1 MPVAEP
7 AAPPTAVAVSLAADG
22 ILPGDSS
29 WCVRTQGDRAVL
41 LRLFAAGIVL
51 LAASPAIAQEVLY
64 QGSKRAGVVLPDGS
78 TINGRSYD
86 CYRLD
91 AREGQLVTIDLEGH
105 ETIDGRKYDT
115 YLEVARGGNC
125 SSPAVFTD
133 DDSGGDGNA
142 RLTVQIQSGPYIV
155 RAMMNRPGDS
165 GTYTLSAISSRPPA
179 PIRPGEMIRGRWE
192 AGDMG
197 SDDDR
202 YDCHAF
208 DGTAGQTVLVNIT
221 GDSRN
226 TGLSLHQGGG
236 CGEDSKIAETER
248 HFLSFRTSL
257 GARLERSGQY
267 SIRALGYISDSPSQY
282 TLQFANISEANA
294 AGAPFR
300 LSGGDMVAGL
310 LEVGDRAAEVG
321 LFDCFVIQYA
331 SGKVIRAVLVA
342 PEFPPGLLVHQ
353 GATCDGEVR
362 NVAMI
367 PEPGKI
373 ELSYRLPDAGAYS
386 IRVRSASEAMGRYRL
401 AATLE

>member
-1 MPVAEP
+1 M
-7 AAPPTAVAVSLAADG
+7 
-22 ILPGDSS
+22 
-29 WCVRTQGDRAVL
+29 L
-41 LRLFAAGIVL
+41 LRLFACGLVL
-51 LAASPAIAQEVLY
+51 LAASPAIAQQLLS
-64 QGSKRAGVVLPDGS
+64 QGSERVGVLIPDGS

-86 CYRLD
+86 CFRLD
-91 AREGQLVTIDLEGH
+91 AREGQRVTIDLEGH
-105 ETIDGRKYDT
+105 GTIDGRKYDT
-115 YLEVARGGNC
+115 YLEVARGDNC
-125 SSPAVFTD
+125 SSPATFTD
-133 DDSGGDGNA
+133 DDSGGDGDA
-142 RLTVQIQSGPYIV
+142 RLTVQIQPGPYIV
-155 RAMMNRPGDS
+155 RAMMYRPGDMGS
-165 GTYTLSAISSRPPA
+165 YTLSAISSRPPA

-197 SDDDR
+197 RDDDR

-208 DGTAGQTVLVNIT
+208 DGVAGQTVLVNIA

-236 CGEDSKIAETER
+236 CGEDSTIAETER
-248 HFLSFRTSL
+248 HFLSFRVSL
-257 GARLERSGQY
+257 GARLERAGQY
-267 SIRALGYISDSPSQY
+267 SIRAFGTVRALGTDPDQY
-282 TLQFANISEANA
+282 SLQFANISEANA

-342 PEFPPGLLVHQ
+342 PEFPPGLIVHQ

-373 ELSYRLPDAGAYS
+373 ELSYRLPDSGAYS